1 MTSSG
6 GIEFLDIDTDIDIAI
21 GIDSDIIINFFIDI
35 GIDI

>member
-21 GIDSDIIINFFIDI
+21 GIDSDINTIFFIDI
-35 GIDI
+35 RIDI